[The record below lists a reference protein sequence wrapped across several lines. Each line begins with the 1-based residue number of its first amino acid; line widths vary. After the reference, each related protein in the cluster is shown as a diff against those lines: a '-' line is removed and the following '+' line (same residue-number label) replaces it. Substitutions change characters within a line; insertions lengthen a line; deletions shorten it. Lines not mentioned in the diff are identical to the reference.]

1 MNISVFD
8 PFGPAAE
15 DGLRDW
21 LEQRNRLDHDEAV
34 IGDAIPLSGLFSRGL
49 RPWTLLGLLPRFA
62 VSWHLA
68 RTGRSGRNRIGLYE
82 CDLFAALERT
92 LWWKVLAVRSA
103 VVALTVTACLLL
115 SAPGWAAVCFPL
127 TAWALTGWRRPL
139 AAAALAAVL
148 LWAARTGPALLIA
161 ALPAAA
167 VVALVRLG
175 LSMLRLGV
183 TSQAPADSPVRFL
196 GRFFLL
202 RAMWD
207 RTAAR
212 VALAVDKATHDDRA
226 RTECFLFLGD
236 GGEQPPDRFGPVLAQ
251 CRALAAVARLEFQ
264 SAMVLSEEA
273 RALAAAA
280 PPAIRGWCAL
290 QAGDVLLAAGQP
302 TAAEARWREA
312 VQLLGPVPGAR
323 YWAAE
328 AELRMTEALTAD
340 PQDSTRCVEGLRLMC
355 RTRHAAVRAGNL
367 AVLARTELLVLRLMH
382 GAGNTVGVVE
392 QLMGEYEQKGGLA
405 DLGASV
411 GDHAAQV
418 LLLVTLYLDVIE
430 NPQDYPETHRVD
442 EAGQHERYVYA
453 AGLMDNVLRHLSRS
467 RMPLLE
473 SQAYAVLARVQR
485 AVGMYEEAL
494 GNALEGLGAVQRVR
508 YQLPTTQWRARWVA
522 SHASAYALALDLAA
536 DDPALVGELLEI
548 IRAQSVPVESDERG
562 GRLRAVLDA
571 LVSSTGLP
579 PAPAAGP
586 GPGPGPGGADAKA
599 APSDPQSSD
608 PLLTDRTVLVRRAS
622 WVGGEEPA
630 AVDLDGEI
638 ETMFPGGWYWSY
650 ARVGEWIY
658 HAVRSPSG
666 HWYAQRTV
674 HAEFAGPY
682 EDLVRHLP
690 VRLPGAS
697 SQAERLPGSALTLAG
712 ADDPVAG
719 ESLTAGRVWSR
730 IFDGLGAA
738 MLPEVLRE
746 ALRTAPAPVPLV
758 LAPTGA
764 LALVPICA
772 LTLTPQRLVLDAA
785 QVSYLPSIALL
796 SQRRRLTVRD
806 AAPVPPARDGA
817 AATRGGGA
825 PPVLAVL
832 GPDLPPHHPRQK
844 LRYAV
849 ATVPEDSE
857 VVVGP
862 LSKAGFAS
870 LLAREG
876 ADGAV
881 LYLAGHVAG
890 PTRTDPGGSG
900 FKFSDG
906 PLGLHDLYRTGDAG
920 APLYRMPR
928 RVLLA
933 ACASLGVYGQP
944 DSGYAPSLLDVPE
957 WLGLGAAVVHG
968 GAEHV
973 YCTLFKLL
981 DSPTAQRIDLL
992 LVEALR
998 HHTEPAAALRAVQR
1012 AELQRWRD
1020 GRGSLPLAFL
1030 AYAYVGLGEGPGREP
1045 AAAAVARPDRRGRE
1059 NLGGWT
1065 PRRLQVTARAA
1076 VPDGP
1081 AVPPR
1086 PPSRV
1091 VHEPFMMMAR
1101 HGPDEEESAD
1111 VRHAR
1116 FHADGR
1122 IRFTPFDGEVHGP
1135 LPVRG
1140 AWWRKETFDFARFSS
1155 TSETE
1160 WRLFGLSL
1168 YVTDARLVLVADEPD
1183 ADGRRLAGH
1192 IRYPWAN
1199 SVGFRPKQSFLNDC
1213 EVVVEVQQQGADG
1226 NSTYYRLTLLFERD
1240 TDSGELARHLVRRL
1254 AAHHLDRGML
1264 PDSVRPEF
1272 EALRDAPPLP
1282 PPGKGEHAMYRPA
1295 AFKPYPYG
1303 AEYLLGRP
1311 VEGDWLGPGLPPPS
1325 EGGTP

>member
-8 PFGPAAE
+8 PFGPDAE

-21 LEQRNRLDHDEAV
+21 LAQRNRLDHDEA
-34 IGDAIPLSGLFSRGL
+34 IIEDAIPLSGLFSKGL

-62 VSWHLA
+62 VSWWLA
-68 RTGRSGRNRIGLYE
+68 RAGRSGRTRIGLYE

-115 SAPGWAAVCFPL
+115 SAPGWAAVCFPV

-139 AAAALAAVL
+139 AGASLAGVL
-148 LWAARTGPALLIA
+148 LWAAWTGPALLIA

-167 VVALVRLG
+167 LVALVRLS
-175 LSMLRLGV
+175 LSMLRLGI

-207 RTAAR
+207 STAAR
-212 VALAVDKATHDDRA
+212 VVLAVDKATHDDRA
-226 RTECFLFLGD
+226 RTEWFLGD
-236 GGEQPPDRFGPVLAQ
+236 GGEPLPDRVGPVLVQ

-280 PPAIRGWCAL
+280 PPGIRGWCAL

-302 TAAEARWREA
+302 AAAEARWREA
-312 VQLLGPVPGAR
+312 VQLLGQGRRAR

-340 PQDSTRCVEGLRLMC
+340 PRDSVRCVEGLRLMC
-355 RTRHAAVRAGNL
+355 RTRHAAMRAGNL

-382 GAGNTVGVVE
+382 DAGNTVGVVE
-392 QLMGEYEQKGGLA
+392 QLMGQYEQKDGLA

-418 LLLVTLYLDVIE
+418 LLLVTLYLDIIE
-430 NPQDYPETHRVD
+430 NPQDHPETDRVD
-442 EAGQHERYVYA
+442 EDGRHERYVYA

-473 SQAYAVLARVQR
+473 SQAYAALARIQR
-485 AVGMYEEAL
+485 AVGMHEEAL
-494 GNALEGLGAVQRVR
+494 GNALESLGAVQRVR

-522 SHASAYALALDLAA
+522 SHASTYALALDLAA
-536 DDPALVGELLEI
+536 ADPALVGELLEI

-562 GRLRAVLDA
+562 SRLRAVLDA

-579 PAPAAGP
+579 PAL
-586 GPGPGPGGADAKA
+586 GPGPGGAGGKA
-599 APSDPQSSD
+599 APPDPQSSD
-608 PLLTDRTVLVRRAS
+608 PLLTDRTILVRRAS

-666 HWYAQRTV
+666 DWHAQRTV

-690 VRLPGAS
+690 VRLPGAP
-697 SQAERLPGSALTLAG
+697 SQAKRLRGSALMLVG

-719 ESLTAGRVWSR
+719 ESLTAGQVWSR

-764 LALVPICA
+764 LALVPVCA

-796 SQRRRLTVRD
+796 SQRRRITVRD
-806 AAPVPPARDGA
+806 AALASPARDDA
-817 AATRGGGA
+817 AAPRGGEA
-825 PPVLAVL
+825 PAALAVL
-832 GPDLPPHHPRQK
+832 GPDLPPHHPDQK
-844 LRYAV
+844 LRSAV

-862 LSKAGFAS
+862 LSKAEFAS

-876 ADGAV
+876 TDEAV

-890 PTRTDPGGSG
+890 PTRSDPGGSG
-900 FKFSDG
+900 FQFCDG
-906 PLGLHDLYRTGDAG
+906 PLGLHDLYRTDDAG

-981 DSPTAQRIDLL
+981 DSPTAQRIDLG

-998 HHTEPAAALRAVQR
+998 HHVEPAAALRAVQR

-1020 GRGSLPLAFL
+1020 GRGSFPLAFL
-1030 AYAYVGLGEGPGREP
+1030 AYAYVGLGEGPGRKP
-1045 AAAAVARPDRRGRE
+1045 AAAPPARPDSRR
-1059 NLGGWT
+1059 
-1065 PRRLQVTARAA
+1065 RRRSEKPWEPERPAVSARAA
-1076 VPDGP
+1076 APGGP

-1101 HGPDEEESAD
+1101 HGPDEQELAD
-1111 VRHAR
+1111 VRHTR
-1116 FHADGR
+1116 FHPDGR
-1122 IRFTPFDGEVHGP
+1122 IRFTSFDGEVHGP
-1135 LPVRG
+1135 VPVRG
-1140 AWWRKETFDFARFSS
+1140 AWWTKETLDFANFRSA
-1155 TSETE
+1155 SETE
-1160 WRLFGLSL
+1160 WRIFGLSL

-1183 ADGRRLAGH
+1183 AEGLRLAGH

-1213 EVVVEVQQQGADG
+1213 EMVVEIQQDGPDG
-1226 NSTYYRLTLLFERD
+1226 NDTYYRLTLLFERD

-1254 AAHHLDRGML
+1254 AAHHLDRGVL

-1272 EALRDAPPLP
+1272 EALRDAPSLP
-1282 PPGKGEHAMYRPA
+1282 PPRKGEHAMYRPA
-1295 AFKPYPYG
+1295 AFKRYPYG

-1311 VEGDWLGPGLPPPS
+1311 VEDVWLGPGLSPPQ
-1325 EGGTP
+1325 EGESR

>member
-21 LEQRNRLDHDEAV
+21 LAQRNRLDHDEA
-34 IGDAIPLSGLFSRGL
+34 IIEDAIPLSGLFSTGL
-49 RPWTLLGLLPRFA
+49 SPWTRLGLLPRFA

-68 RTGRSGRNRIGLYE
+68 RSGRSGKTRIGLYE

-92 LWWKVLAVRSA
+92 VWWKVLAVRSA

-115 SAPGWAAVCFPL
+115 DAPGWAAVCFPV

-139 AAAALAAVL
+139 AGASLVAVLSWAAWTGPPLLIAAALA
-148 LWAARTGPALLIA
+148 G
-161 ALPAAA
+161 AA
-167 VVALVRLG
+167 VVALVRLA
-175 LSMLRLGV
+175 LMVQRLGIM
-183 TSQAPADSPVRFL
+183 SQASAGSPVRFL
-196 GRFFLL
+196 GRWFLL
-202 RAMWD
+202 RALWD

-212 VALAVDKATHDDRA
+212 VILAVDKATHDDRA
-226 RTECFLFLGD
+226 RTECFLGD
-236 GGEQPPDRFGPVLAQ
+236 GGEPTPDRFGPVLVQ

-264 SAMVLSEEA
+264 SAMVLSQEA

-280 PPAIRGWCAL
+280 PPGIRGWCAL

-302 TAAEARWREA
+302 AAAEARWREA
-312 VQLLGPVPGAR
+312 VQLLGPVRRAR

-328 AELRMTEALTAD
+328 AELRMSEALTAD
-340 PQDSTRCVEGLRLMC
+340 PQDSTRCVEGLRFMC

-382 GAGNTVGVVE
+382 EAGNAVGVVE
-392 QLMGEYEQKGGLA
+392 QLMGQYEQKEGGA

-411 GDHAAQV
+411 GDHAAEV

-430 NPQDYPETHRVD
+430 NPEDYPETHRVD
-442 EAGQHERYVYA
+442 EDGRHERYVYA

-473 SQAYAVLARVQR
+473 SQAYAVLARIQR

-494 GNALEGLGAVQRVR
+494 GNALESLGAVQRVR

-522 SHASAYALALDLAA
+522 SHASTYALALDLAA
-536 DDPALVGELLEI
+536 ADPALVGELLEI

-579 PAPAAGP
+579 P
-586 GPGPGPGGADAKA
+586 PGPGGADGKA

-608 PLLTDRTVLVRRAS
+608 PLLTDRTILVRSAS

-638 ETMFPGGWYWSY
+638 DTMFPGGWYWSY

-666 HWYAQRTV
+666 DWHAQRTA

-682 EDLVRHLP
+682 EDLVLHLP
-690 VRLPGAS
+690 VRLPGAPLK
-697 SQAERLPGSALTLAG
+697 AERLPGSALMLTG

-719 ESLTAGRVWSR
+719 GSLTSGEVWSR

-738 MLPEVLRE
+738 MLPGVLRE

-758 LAPTGA
+758 VAPTGA
-764 LALVPICA
+764 LALVPVCA
-772 LTLTPQRLVLDAA
+772 LTLTPQRQVLDAA
-785 QVSYLPSIALL
+785 QVSYLPSVALL

-806 AAPVPPARDGA
+806 AALAPPARDDA
-817 AATRGGGA
+817 AATRGGEA
-825 PPVLAVL
+825 PAALAVL
-832 GPDLPPHHPRQK
+832 APDLPPHHPRQR
-844 LRYAV
+844 LRNAV
-849 ATVPEDSE
+849 ATIPEDSE

-876 ADGAV
+876 TDQAV

-906 PLGLHDLYRTGDAG
+906 PLGLHDLYRTDDAG
-920 APLYRMPR
+920 APLYRMPG

-933 ACASLGVYGQP
+933 ACESLGVYGQP

-968 GAEHV
+968 GAQHV
-973 YCTLFKLL
+973 YCTLFELP
-981 DSPTAQRIDLL
+981 DSPTAQRIDLG

-998 HHTEPAAALRAVQR
+998 HHAEPAAALRAVQR

-1045 AAAAVARPDRRGRE
+1045 PTAPAARPDSRRRGRSE
-1059 NLGGWT
+1059 EPWQ
-1065 PRRLQVTARAA
+1065 PERPPVAARAA
-1076 VPDGP
+1076 APGGP

-1101 HGPDEEESAD
+1101 HGLDEQEFAD
-1111 VRHAR
+1111 VRHTR
-1116 FHADGR
+1116 FHPDGR
-1122 IRFTPFDGEVHGP
+1122 IRFSSFDGEVRGP
-1135 LPVRG
+1135 IPVRG
-1140 AWWRKETFDFARFSS
+1140 AWWTKETLDFASFRS
-1155 TSETE
+1155 TTETE

-1168 YVTDARLVLVADEPD
+1168 YVTEARLVLVADEPD
-1183 ADGRRLAGH
+1183 AEGRRLAGH

-1199 SVGFRPKQSFLNDC
+1199 SIGFRPKQSFLNDC
-1213 EVVVEVQQQGADG
+1213 EMVVEVQQDGADG
-1226 NSTYYRLTLLFERD
+1226 NDSYYQLTLLFERD

-1264 PDSVRPEF
+1264 PDSVRAEF
-1272 EALRDAPPLP
+1272 EALRDAPALP
-1282 PPGKGEHAMYRPA
+1282 PPRKGEHAMYRPA
-1295 AFKPYPYG
+1295 AFKRYPYG

-1311 VEGDWLGPGLPPPS
+1311 VEDTWLGPGLAPPP
-1325 EGGTP
+1325 EGESR